1 MATPSTSIWLIIT
14 EGRSTQSMTTESE
27 SVTGPMANPPHP
39 GELVRH
45 DCLEPL
51 ALTVTAGAKVLG
63 ISRKTLDNLVNG
75 RAGVSPE
82 MAVRLA
88 AAFGGTPQV
97 WINVQAAY
105 DYAQVAKRAEAIR
118 ATVQPV
124 HNAARQEA
132 G

>member
-1 MATPSTSIWLIIT
+1 MTS
-14 EGRSTQSMTTESE
+14 ESE
-27 SVTGPMANPPHP
+27 VVTGSMANPPHP

-45 DCLEPL
+45 DCLAPL
-51 ALTVTAGAKVLG
+51 DLTVTAGAKVLG
-63 ISRKTLDNLVNG
+63 VSRKALDNLVNG

-97 WINVQAAY
+97 WINIQAAY
-105 DYAQVAKRAEAIR
+105 DYAQVAKRSEAIR
-118 ATVQPV
+118 ATVQPM
-124 HNAARQEA
+124 HTGARHET

>member
-1 MATPSTSIWLIIT
+1 M
-14 EGRSTQSMTTESE
+14 MTGSAAV
-27 SVTGPMANPPHP
+27 SGPMANPPHP

-51 ALTVTAGAKVLG
+51 NLTVTAGAKVLG
-63 ISRKTLDNLVNG
+63 VARKTLDNLVNR

-97 WINVQAAY
+97 WINLQAAY
-105 DYAQVAKRAEAIR
+105 DYAQVSRRAEAIR
-118 ATVQPV
+118 ATVRPM
-124 HNAARQEA
+124 HPTSSHEPA
-132 G
+132 

>member
-1 MATPSTSIWLIIT
+1 
-14 EGRSTQSMTTESE
+14 MTTDSE
-27 SVTGPMANPPHP
+27 AVTGPMANPPHP

-51 ALTVTAGAKVLG
+51 NLTVTEGAKVLG
-63 ISRKTLDNLVNG
+63 VSRKTLDNLVNG

-97 WINVQAAY
+97 WIHLQAAY
-105 DYAQVAKRAEAIR
+105 DYAQVSGRAEAIR
-118 ATVQPV
+118 ATVRPV
-124 HNAARQEA
+124 HAPSNYEPA
-132 G
+132 

>member
-1 MATPSTSIWLIIT
+1 
-14 EGRSTQSMTTESE
+14 MTTESE
-27 SVTGPMANPPHP
+27 AVTGPMANPPHP

-51 ALTVTAGAKVLG
+51 NLTVTAGAKVLG
-63 ISRKTLDNLVNG
+63 VSRKTLDNLVNG

-97 WINVQAAY
+97 WINMQAAY
-105 DYAQVAKRAEAIR
+105 DYAQVSRHADAIR
-118 ATVQPV
+118 ATVRPV
-124 HNAARQEA
+124 HVASKPEPARR
-132 G
+132 

>member
-1 MATPSTSIWLIIT
+1 MK
-14 EGRSTQSMTTESE
+14 TESE
-27 SVTGPMANPPHP
+27 TVTDPMANPPHP
-39 GELVRH
+39 GGLVRY

-51 ALTVTAGAKVLG
+51 NLTVMAGAKVLG
-63 ISRKTLDNLVNG
+63 VARKTLNTVVNG
-75 RAGVSPE
+75 RSGVSPE

-97 WINVQAAY
+97 GINMQAA
-105 DYAQVAKRAEAIR
+105 YAQVAKRAGAIR

-124 HNAARQEA
+124 RNVAHDDR

>member
-1 MATPSTSIWLIIT
+1 MT
-14 EGRSTQSMTTESE
+14 EDDDT
-27 SVTGPMANPPHP
+27 VVGPMLRPAHP

-51 ALTVTAGAKVLG
+51 GLSVTAGAEVLG
-63 ISRKTLDNLVNG
+63 VSRKTLDNLVNG

-88 AAFGGTPQV
+88 AAFGGSAQA
-97 WINVQAAY
+97 WINMQAAY
-105 DYAQVAKRAEAIR
+105 DYAQVRQREAAIR
-118 ATVQPV
+118 ATVKSMVRDAVTAP
-124 HNAARQEA
+124 A

>member
-1 MATPSTSIWLIIT
+1 
-14 EGRSTQSMTTESE
+14 MTTDSE
-27 SVTGPMANPPHP
+27 ALTGPMANPPHP

-51 ALTVTAGAKVLG
+51 NLTVTAGAKVLG
-63 ISRKTLDNLVNG
+63 VSRKTLDNLVNG

-97 WINVQAAY
+97 WINLQAAY
-105 DYAQVAKRAEAIR
+105 DFAQVSRHADAIR
-118 ATVQPV
+118 ATVRPM
-124 HNAARQEA
+124 HSAANAEPA
-132 G
+132 GR